1 MMFSGDISWV
11 KCLNGLNLKVV
22 LDCSALKES
31 LKIYPES
38 HGNRRFNR

>member
-22 LDCSALKES
+22 LDCSALNIVIEDLSGEPWES
-31 LKIYPES
+31 P
-38 HGNRRFNR
+38 F